1 MKTIKK
7 FFILGIF
14 STLIDYLVYSALIYI
29 NVNYIIAICAGYF
42 IGFLFN
48 FYFGRKHVF
57 ETIKINNIYKE
68 FFVVF
73 IITIIGVMLNIII
86 VYALKNFLGLNYYL
100 GRIVAIGVVFF
111 FNYYSRKGL
120 VYG

>member
-57 ETIKINNIYKE
+57 DAIKINNIYKE
-68 FFVVF
+68 FFIVF

-86 VYALKNFLGLNYYL
+86 VYVLKNFLGMNYYL

-111 FNYYSRKGL
+111 FNYFSRKGL

>member
-1 MKTIKK
+1 MKTINK

-14 STLIDYLVYSALIYI
+14 STLIDYIIYSIMI
-29 NVNYIIAICAGYF
+29 FFNINYILAVCSGYF

-57 ETIKINNIYKE
+57 EEIKIKNPFYE
-68 FFVVF
+68 FAAVF
-73 IITIIGVMLNIII
+73 IISVIGVVLNILI
-86 VYALKNFLGLNYYL
+86 VYVLKNFFDVNYYL
-100 GRIVAIGVVFF
+100 GRVVAIGVVFF
-111 FNYYSRKGL
+111 FNYFSRKGI